1 MSKILACID
10 ASPYGASV
18 CDHAAWAAR
27 LLGAQLDLLHVLDRA
42 PDAPPTDVS
51 GSIGLGASEHLLEQL
66 TQLDADR
73 GRLRMDRGRAL
84 LAEAE
89 RRVRDAGVS
98 EVEVRLRHGGL
109 VDTVH
114 EMESEFRLVVLGK
127 RGEHVDFAKAH
138 LGGSVEQVVRASALP
153 VLMATRAFKPVERIL
168 LAFDGGPS
176 ARKAV
181 DFLISE
187 PRLHAFDCHVVMA
200 GRPRDAQV
208 HLDWLS
214 ERFSAWGGA
223 HTVRQIE
230 GEPEAVITDY
240 VAANAI
246 DLLIMGAYGHSPIRR
261 FIVGSTTTAM
271 IRIALLPVLL
281 FR

>member
-18 CDHAAWAAR
+18 CDHAAWAALR
-27 LLGAQLDLLHVLDRA
+27 LNAEVDLLHVLDRA

-51 GSIGLGASEHLLEQL
+51 GSIGLGASEQLLEQL

-89 RRVRDAGVS
+89 RRVHDTGVA

-114 EMESEFRLVVLGK
+114 EMEAEFRLVVLGK

-138 LGGSVEQVVRASALP
+138 LGGSVEQVIRASALP
-153 VLMATRAFKPVERIL
+153 VLMAPRAFKPIERIL

-181 DFLISE
+181 EFLVSE
-187 PRLHAFDCHVVMA
+187 PGLRDLGCHVVMA
-200 GRPRDAQV
+200 GRPRDADA
-208 HLDWLS
+208 HLQWVE
-214 ERFSAWGGA
+214 ERLSAWGGVYSVKRIA
-223 HTVRQIE
+223 
-230 GEPEAVITDY
+230 GDPEPVITDY
-240 VAANAI
+240 VAANGI
-246 DLLIMGAYGHSPIRR
+246 DLLVMGAYGHSPIRR
-261 FIVGSTTTAM
+261 FFVGSTTTAM